1 MWSANVPER
10 IKAGPWL
17 VGASAF
23 CFVVAFCLVRY
34 SYVLCHAGYPITAP
48 VVALPVLGA
57 ISAVVS
63 LFFRPSS
70 GRATIFKLLLGAA
83 NTYQFFVSL
92 IALTGMGLIECG

>member
-17 VGASAF
+17 IGASTS
-23 CFVVAFCLVRY
+23 CFVAAFCLVRY
-34 SYVLCHAGYPITAP
+34 GYALCHAGYPITAP

-57 ISAVVS
+57 ISAIVS